1 MCTIVHTYICTCVVV
16 HVVVPVFCIFLYI
29 FFIKKYKIILNFL
42 AKVIVQKFLKVENPA
57 PVCIGISQ
65 ARYSKY
71 LAMMTTIVGDDG
83 VGVTAGQF
91 IQHRGNC
98 FDHWR

>member
-1 MCTIVHTYICTCVVV
+1 MYMCSSTCSR
-16 HVVVPVFCIFLYI
+16 ILY
-29 FFIKKYKIILNFL
+29 FFMIYFL
-42 AKVIVQKFLKVENPA
+42 AKVIVQKFKVENPA

-71 LAMMTTIVGDDG
+71 LAMMTTIVGDG